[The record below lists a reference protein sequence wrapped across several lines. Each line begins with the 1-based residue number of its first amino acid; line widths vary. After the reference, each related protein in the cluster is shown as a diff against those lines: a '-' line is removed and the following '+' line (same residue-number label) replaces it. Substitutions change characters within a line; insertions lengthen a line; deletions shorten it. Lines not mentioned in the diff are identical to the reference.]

1 MRHTNMGHLPQ
12 EHPFEFYACVS
23 METTLCN
30 LPSSFPLFPDIRVD
44 VRPALLHVRLCGSI
58 NMCQIIFYI
67 IIINYFTIFIDK
79 LHTHTHTQKPV
90 PHTHSQ
96 TVLSSKAESKCC
108 QHLIWVWQICQH
120 VSLSCGWLELTL
132 RRDRKPDEKPGY
144 IFTR

>member
-67 IIINYFTIFIDK
+67 IIINYFIIFIDK
-79 LHTHTHTQKPV
+79 LHTHTHRSQFLTHIPRRYCPPKLKASAANTSSEFDRSVNMSVCPV
-90 PHTHSQ
+90 ADWS
-96 TVLSSKAESKCC
+96 
-108 QHLIWVWQICQH
+108 
-120 VSLSCGWLELTL
+120 
-132 RRDRKPDEKPGY
+132 
-144 IFTR
+144 